1 VYGVVTRTR
10 LSRLLLASVSL
21 VLAGCALTGTGRA
34 RNGLPSVVRIES
46 GPSVGS
52 GFFVTDDLI
61 ATNVHVL
68 AGATQA
74 RVSSGQG
81 AEVAAIVVYVDP
93 DLDFAILRSAQHG
106 KALPIRTGPIRRGE
120 AIVALGFPQGR
131 SVVAASTG
139 TVQGLYEMLIV
150 HDALIAAGSSGGPL
164 LDDDGRV
171 LGVNA
176 ILTKRRGDRANAY
189 DRAIAVNM
197 TPILR
202 RLGRLAR

>member
-1 VYGVVTRTR
+1 VTRTR
-10 LSRLLLASVSL
+10 PYRPLVFLLAL
-21 VLAGCALTGTGRA
+21 VLAGCVLGGPGRSRA
-34 RNGLPSVVRIES
+34 QLPSVVRIEA
-46 GPSVGS
+46 GASVGS

-68 AGATQA
+68 EGASQA

-81 AEVAAIVVYVDP
+81 APTAAVVVYVDP
-93 DLDFAILRSAQHG
+93 DLDFAILRSALHG
-106 KALPIRTGPIRRGE
+106 KALPIRTGPIRPGE
-120 AIVALGFPQGR
+120 GVVALGFPQGR

-164 LDDDGRV
+164 LDGDGRV

-176 ILTKRRGDRANAY
+176 ILTKRRGDRANVS
-189 DRAIAVNM
+189 DRAIAVSM
-197 TPILR
+197 TPILEHLQR
-202 RLGRLAR
+202 VVH